1 MPIKSPLSDTA
12 SKVTG
17 EALQAAL
24 TDLIGLALVAK
35 QAHWNLIGP
44 RFRSIHL
51 QLDEIVDV
59 TRRHSDT
66 VAERATTIG
75 VTPDGCADTVARD
88 SRLPEISRSWLPEDE
103 VLRYFVAALAV
114 VVEGMRERIDATAQT
129 DPVSQDLFIAITADL
144 EKEYWMVQAT
154 SELG

>member
-1 MPIKSPLSDTA
+1 MPITSPLPEQART
-12 SKVTG
+12 VTG
-17 EALQAAL
+17 EALQAAVA
-24 TDLIGLALVAK
+24 DLVDLSLVAK

-59 TRRHSDT
+59 ARRYSDT
-66 VAERATTIG
+66 VAERATAIG

-88 SRLPEISRSWLPEDE
+88 SHVPAIGKGWLKEDDVIS
-103 VLRYFVAALAV
+103 YFVSALKAV
-114 VVEGMRERIDATAQT
+114 VDAMRERIEITAEP
-129 DPVSQDLFIAITADL
+129 DPVSQDLVIAATAEL

-154 SELG
+154 QQL